1 MKKIPG
7 ITAQP
12 RRLWIFWG
20 IFQSPA
26 LRMAHALLIF
36 FVLLQFLSSIFM
48 VVGDTR
54 ASFTGWL
61 HMWGGASAA
70 ALMLLLT
77 GLSLKRHGL
86 RYFYPYFWGDIS
98 QLWRDVRASLRFKLV
113 PPSPGGLGAV
123 LQGLGLVS
131 LWLAAGS
138 GLLWFALWQA
148 DITAA
153 PALRAAHS
161 WLAWLM
167 VLYVIGH
174 GDMELVHFIDW
185 QRKLSRTAPGPDNAQ
200 GQANP

>member
-1 MKKIPG
+1 MKTLSG

-20 IFQSPA
+20 IFQPPA
-26 LRMAHALLIF
+26 LRMTHALLIF

-48 VVGDTR
+48 VIGGTR

-77 GLSLKRHGL
+77 GLSLKHRGL
-86 RYFYPYFWGDIS
+86 KYFYPYLWGDIS

-123 LQGLGLVS
+123 LQGLGLVA
-131 LWLAAGS
+131 LWLTAVS

-148 DITAA
+148 DVTAA
-153 PALRAAHS
+153 PALRTAHG

-174 GDMELVHFIDW
+174 GGMELVHFIDW
-185 QRKLSRTAPGPDNAQ
+185 QRKRVRKEPAPDNTQ